1 MAALR
6 ELVVPPREREDQA
19 AFLRSAADYIR
30 QLQARSL
37 PPLFFLRAL
46 QAVLLPCNM
55 PLCMHVSRR
64 GPDAPGSR
72 TVVRG
77 PGVIVFRVTH

>member
-30 QLQARSL
+30 QLQARASVPCPCCL
-37 PPLFFLRAL
+37 HVHARYFLL
-46 QAVLLPCNM
+46 SC
-55 PLCMHVSRR
+55 
-64 GPDAPGSR
+64 
-72 TVVRG
+72 
-77 PGVIVFRVTH
+77 